1 MIFEKFPA
9 GKPPLAF
16 PVRYTGGMFR
26 SAVLLFAASVG
37 LVSAQTSP
45 NPGPPVLVGPVPQAL
60 RLFLGLT
67 DEQVKLIA
75 DKNIEFNRF
84 VAEKNRRQRQVQ
96 AEIAAETRKET
107 LDPMALGLRYMELEL
122 IRREIRAAEDKL
134 RADLRKAL
142 SGEQLAKLDALQKA
156 LELLP
161 LYMQAA
167 GVHLLSPPPPGVPV
181 GVIRQPFPRMTGESP
196 DLEAPD
202 L

>member
-1 MIFEKFPA
+1 MLR
-9 GKPPLAF
+9 PLL
-16 PVRYTGGMFR
+16 V
-26 SAVLLFAASVG
+26 VLLAAGGVW
-37 LVSAQTSP
+37 AQA
-45 NPGPPVLVGPVPQAL
+45 PGPGPGVPVVMERVPQAL
-60 RLFLGLT
+60 KLFLALT

-134 RADLRKAL
+134 RTDLRKAL
-142 SGEQLAKLDALQKA
+142 TAEQNAKLDALQKA

-161 LYMQAA
+161 LYQQAA
-167 GVHLLSPPPPGVPV
+167 AVHLLAPAPLPGLPAGV
-181 GVIRQPFPRMTGESP
+181 VIRVPAPGM
-196 DLEAPD
+196 EAEPPEAGAPGP
-202 L
+202 

>member
-1 MIFEKFPA
+1 M
-9 GKPPLAF
+9 L
-16 PVRYTGGMFR
+16 R
-26 SAVLLFAASVG
+26 SVLFFIATG
-37 LVSAQTSP
+37 LVWAQTP
-45 NPGPPVLVGPVPQAL
+45 MPTPGPAPLPGPVPQAL

-75 DKNIEFNRF
+75 DKNLEFARF
-84 VAEKNRRQRQVQ
+84 VAEKSRRQRQVQ
-96 AEIAAETRKET
+96 TEIAAETRKET

-142 SGEQLAKLDALQKA
+142 TAEQNAKLDALQKA

-161 LYMQAA
+161 LYQQAV
-167 GVHLLSPPPPGVPV
+167 GIHLLIPSVPGVPV
-181 GVIRQPFPRMTGESP
+181 GVIRAPFPGMTAEAP
-196 DLEAPD
+196 EADAPD